1 MRKRLVESGRGR
13 LRQEAAFGSLG
24 GNRGRLLFSP
34 GRTCPGVG
42 RFDLVSAFTDAV
54 ESEEEDNRQ

>member
-24 GNRGRLLFSP
+24 VTGAVSSFLQAVRTP
-34 GRTCPGVG
+34 G
-42 RFDLVSAFTDAV
+42 
-54 ESEEEDNRQ
+54 